1 MRENHLD
8 VEFLWSHLENITL
21 KCVHINLI
29 LKVQLQLKMW
39 TGVLTQ
45 QITENRWQGKVVG
58 VRWCTKCNDNDLHS
72 SSQSRHRGQ
81 TESRWHTN
89 AVKDEVEVEESDP
102 SEGVIVGRLS
112 VVFGDKN
119 KCEETSGQ
127 LRAEPP
133 FHDSIRSLTLS
144 ATQKQNR

>member
-1 MRENHLD
+1 M
-8 VEFLWSHLENITL
+8 
-21 KCVHINLI
+21 
-29 LKVQLQLKMW
+29 
-39 TGVLTQ
+39 
-45 QITENRWQGKVVG
+45 
-58 VRWCTKCNDNDLHS
+58 
-72 SSQSRHRGQ
+72 
-81 TESRWHTN
+81 
-89 AVKDEVEVEESDP
+89 EESDP

-144 ATQKQNR
+144 ATQKQNRYIQSLPKTEFYQEEVDPI